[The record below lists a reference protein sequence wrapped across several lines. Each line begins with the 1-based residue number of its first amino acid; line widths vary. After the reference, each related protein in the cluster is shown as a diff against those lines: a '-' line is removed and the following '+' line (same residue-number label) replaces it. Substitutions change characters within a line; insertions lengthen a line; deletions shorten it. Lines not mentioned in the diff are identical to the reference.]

1 MAQTIDKLFEKYL
14 EKFENEFLNTI
25 NTNDEEAI
33 HDLRVSV
40 KKLRAL
46 FLFIDEAGFANMKSY
61 SYFDN
66 LKKVFK
72 RAGKVREYQ
81 IHKNILQEYE
91 QSIGEKFPAL
101 QKYINKNISD
111 YQGAFHEFM
120 PGLTFRE
127 LYKTADQL
135 HKKIDGISDKELN
148 KKLLKFI
155 KTRVDECHSFL
166 FDYQYEI
173 HLHQIRKYLKHI
185 RFIIGQKIGDVHELF
200 EKEIDFKDTR
210 KIEDILGDW
219 HDRDEFARELK
230 AFEDQLTQAPKN
242 QNKEKLQKLKKAA
255 NESIQEDIKT
265 LRPELLH
272 TFSLMKNLLERNY

>member
-1 MAQTIDKLFEKYL
+1 MAKTVDKLFEEYL
-14 EKFENEFLNTI
+14 KKFEKEFLNTI

-33 HDLRVSV
+33 HDLRVSI

-46 FLFIDEAGFANMKSY
+46 FLFIDEADFANMKSFP
-61 SYFDN
+61 YFDN

-91 QSIGEKFPAL
+91 KSLGENFPAL
-101 QKYINKNISD
+101 HKYIDKNIIDFQQAFQD
-111 YQGAFHEFM
+111 YM

-127 LYKTADQL
+127 LYHNADQL
-135 HKKIDGISDKELN
+135 HKKIDGISDNTLN
-148 KKLLKFI
+148 KKLFRFI
-155 KTRVDECHSFL
+155 KTRVDECHSLL

-185 RFIIGQKIGDVHELF
+185 RFITGQKIGDVHKLF
-200 EKEIDFKDTR
+200 EEEIDFKDTK

-219 HDRDEFARELK
+219 HDRDEFAKELK
-230 AFEDQLTQAPKN
+230 AFEEQLTQGQKN
-242 QNKEKLQKLKKAA
+242 QNKEKLQKYKKAV
-255 NESIQEDIKT
+255 NESIQKDIKT

-272 TFSLMKNLLERNY
+272 TFSLMKNLLEKNY